1 MTPQYSAIDSM
12 LKYARLLEKLYRNK
26 ERTSGGMAYLRKAVK
41 KGVITERTL
50 ERFAPVVK
58 NYNISYDIIIKQCN
72 R

>member
-41 KGVITERTL
+41 KGVITEETL
-50 ERFAPVVK
+50 TKFTPVVK
-58 NYNISYDIIIKQCN
+58 HYYAPYDMIIKQHK
-72 R
+72 